1 MALQTLF
8 AVGTVAVMMHLARR
22 MFGAPVANLA
32 GTFWAL
38 SPPLLWLP
46 AVLWE
51 TSLSTLLLTGMA
63 ALTMSCAGQP
73 GRKLWLGMGA
83 YCGLAMLI
91 NPALMPALLAL
102 LGWTAWQTRSAKRL
116 WPCLL
121 LSALAFAPW
130 PIRNW
135 HVLHA
140 WIPLRSNF
148 GYELWQGNHPGASG
162 LFDARLEPLSNPHEF
177 AAYSGL
183 GEVAYMGSK
192 AALAR
197 AYIRSH
203 PMEFLKLSTQR
214 VGRFWTGAG
223 GKTNSGVVELHV
235 VFTSLLGLL
244 GLGILGKHRPA
255 AAMLFLLPLFLFPLP
270 YYVTHPDFRFR
281 LVLDPL
287 LTILSAYSCY
297 VVLLGIR
304 RAVVRSAAIEEK
316 IALSEVTGCP
326 ATHTLADPL

>member
-1 MALQTLF
+1 
-8 AVGTVAVMMHLARR
+8 
-22 MFGAPVANLA
+22 
-32 GTFWAL
+32 
-38 SPPLLWLP
+38 
-46 AVLWE
+46 
-51 TSLSTLLLTGMA
+51 
-63 ALTMSCAGQP
+63 
-73 GRKLWLGMGA
+73 
-83 YCGLAMLI
+83 
-91 NPALMPALLAL
+91 
-102 LGWTAWQTRSAKRL
+102 
-116 WPCLL
+116 
-121 LSALAFAPW
+121 
-130 PIRNW
+130 
-135 HVLHA
+135 
-140 WIPLRSNF
+140 
-148 GYELWQGNHPGASG
+148 
-162 LFDARLEPLSNPHEF
+162 
-177 AAYSGL
+177 
-183 GEVAYMGSK
+183 MGSK